1 VLTINAP
8 SPAAPDAEQQG
19 TFDGH
24 PDGSTKVNV
33 KLSPHDSLATQ
44 AAALET
50 PNFLSNGAVTLS

>member
-1 VLTINAP
+1 MLTINAP
-8 SPAAPDAEQQG
+8 SPEAPGAEQQG
-19 TFDGH
+19 TLDGH

-33 KLSPHDSLATQ
+33 ELSPHDSLATQ